1 MKKIN
6 KYSVIIVI
14 DAALSNKENIGKIF
28 ITNTKTILGK
38 SLDKNKIEV
47 GDISIKAVVAKNHK
61 MPNYNFKVL
70 QNISLNVVMTLADIV
85 AEGITK
91 TIKYIV

>member
-1 MKKIN
+1 MEIL
-6 KYSVIIVI
+6 YIC
-14 DAALSNKENIGKIF
+14 A
-28 ITNTKTILGK
+28 NTKIWIYERK